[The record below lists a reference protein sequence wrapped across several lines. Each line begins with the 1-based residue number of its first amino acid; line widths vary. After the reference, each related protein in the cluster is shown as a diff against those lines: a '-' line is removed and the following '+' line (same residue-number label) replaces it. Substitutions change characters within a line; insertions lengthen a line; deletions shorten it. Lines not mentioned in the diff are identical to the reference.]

1 MNATAGTTVYGA
13 VDPLEAIA
21 DVCSAHSLWMHVDVR
36 PHKVPPDTQLA
47 AHIPTSAVLLHI
59 IGSREVQA
67 HHGTQRSETSV

>member
-36 PHKVPPDTQLA
+36 QQVHTELPGNINEESHTQLQYK
-47 AHIPTSAVLLHI
+47 IKPVKLNLH
-59 IGSREVQA
+59 
-67 HHGTQRSETSV
+67 